1 MSTIPCSFLVT
12 CPLYPISYP
21 ERESRSVLYFCC
33 LQAPKRYIARFDL
46 DSFFVSVEILNNPS
60 LKGKPVLVGGYER
73 GVVAA
78 CSYEARKYGIQSAMA
93 MKKAMQLCP
102 HAIVTSSSRGDYT
115 KYSRWVTDIIASK
128 VPLFEKASID
138 EFYCD
143 LTGMDKFFGVSQYT
157 RELREYIIQQTGL
170 PISCGLSSA
179 KFISKM
185 ATNEAKPNGFLEIP
199 HGKEIEFLWPLGI
212 EKINGVGKQ
221 TEQQLKTFGIYT
233 IEDIARTPIEIMEKY
248 VGKWGESL
256 WHKAHGVGS
265 ADIDTE
271 WEQKSM
277 SHENTFDQ
285 DYTDIPFLHSEL
297 VRLTEKTAFSLR
309 ADEKLTGCITVK
321 IRYSDFETTSRQE
334 TIDYT
339 ALDDQLIAK
348 VKDLFNKSYQKGRPV
363 RLLGVRFSQFIPI
376 TMQMSLFDNN
386 VGKLNLY
393 KAVDDIKEQFG
404 SKAVIKAV
412 TSKLKDESARPT
424 SRNDKK
430 TKPGS

>member
-1 MSTIPCSFLVT
+1 MAETNI
-12 CPLYPISYP
+12 
-21 ERESRSVLYFCC
+21 RH
-33 LQAPKRYIARFDL
+33 IAHFDL
-46 DSFFVSVEILNNPS
+46 DSFFVSVEIRNNPS

-78 CSYEARKYGIQSAMA
+78 CSYEARKFGIHSAMP

-102 HAIVTSSSRGDYT
+102 QAIITNASRDQYS

-138 EFYCD
+138 EFYID
-143 LTGMDKFFGVSQYT
+143 LTGMNKFFGVSKYAK
-157 RELREYIIQQTGL
+157 ELRELIMAETGL

-179 KFISKM
+179 RFISKV

-233 IEDIARTPIEIMEKY
+233 IEDIAKTPVEVMERIG
-248 VGKWGESL
+248 GKWGKSL
-256 WHKAHGVGS
+256 WHKAHGRGS
-265 ADIDTE
+265 ADITTD

-277 SHENTFDQ
+277 SHENTFDT
-285 DYTDIPFLHSEL
+285 DYTDLSFLHKEL
-297 VRLTEKTAFSLR
+297 VRLTEKTAYSLR
-309 ADEKLTGCITVK
+309 EDEKMTGCVTVK
-321 IRYSDFETTSRQE
+321 IRYSDFETTSCQE

-339 ALDDQLIAK
+339 ALDDTLIAK
-348 VKDLFNKSYQKGRPV
+348 AKDLFNKNWVKGRPV
-363 RLLGVRFSQFIPI
+363 RLLGVRFSHLIPI

-386 VGKLNLY
+386 AEKLNLY
-393 KAVDDIKEQFG
+393 KAVDEIKERFG
-404 SKAVIKAV
+404 NKLVTKAV
-412 TSKLKDESARPT
+412 TI
-424 SRNDKK
+424 KK
-430 TKPGS
+430 EIKKN

>member
-1 MSTIPCSFLVT
+1 
-12 CPLYPISYP
+12 
-21 ERESRSVLYFCC
+21 
-33 LQAPKRYIARFDL
+33 LQEPKRYIAHFDL

-78 CSYEARKYGIQSAMA
+78 CSYEARKYGIQSAMP
-93 MKKAMQLCP
+93 MKKALQLCP
-102 HAIVTSSSRGDYT
+102 HAVVTGSSRGEYS
-115 KYSRWVTDIIASK
+115 KYSRWVTEIIQSK

-143 LTGMDKFFGVSQYT
+143 MTGMDKFFGVSQYT
-157 RELREYIIQQTGL
+157 RELREFIIKETGL

-185 ATNEAKPNGFLEIP
+185 ATNEAKPNGFLEVP
-199 HGKEIEFLWPLGI
+199 HGRETGFLWPLGI

-233 IEDIARTPIEIMEKY
+233 IEDIARTPKEIMERY
-248 VGKWGESL
+248 AGKWGESL
-256 WHKAHGVGS
+256 WNKAHGRGT
-265 ADIDTE
+265 ADIETG

-277 SHENTFDQ
+277 SHENTFNS
-285 DYTDIPFLHSEL
+285 DYADISFLHGEL
-297 VRLTEKTAFSLR
+297 VRLTEKTAYDLR
-309 ADEKLTGCITVK
+309 EDEKLTGCVTVK

-348 VKDLFNKSYQKGRPV
+348 VKDLFNKSYQKNRPV
-363 RLLGVRFSQFIPI
+363 RLLGVRFSQLIPF

-386 VGKLNLY
+386 TGKLNLY
-393 KAVDDIKEQFG
+393 KAVDNIKNQFG
-404 SKAVIKAV
+404 SSLVSKA
-412 TSKLKDESARPT
+412 SSLR
-424 SRNDKK
+424 KK
-430 TKPGS
+430 S